1 METNIIKIYTD
12 GSCLGNPGY
21 GGYGAILVYKEDS
34 KIVCGSENNTT
45 NNRMELKA
53 VIEGLKTL
61 KSNKIPIEI
70 YIDSKYVSL
79 GITEYLD
86 NWKVNGRKLSTK
98 QPVKNKDLWIE
109 LDELIGQFKI
119 NWHWVK
125 GHSDDLMNNLVDKI
139 ARKEAKKLKTLI
151 EGN

>member
-12 GSCLGNPGY
+12 GSCLGNPWYWGY
-21 GGYGAILVYKEDS
+21 WAILVYKEDS

-53 VIEGLKTL
+53 VIEWLKTL

-86 NWKVNGRKLSTK
+86 NWKVNWRKLSTK

-125 GHSDDLMNNLVDKI
+125 WHSDDLMNNLVDKI

-151 EGN
+151 EWN

>member
-1 METNIIKIYTD
+1 MDTNIIKIYAD
-12 GSCLGNPGY
+12 GSCLGNPWY
-21 GGYGAILVYKEDS
+21 GGYWAILVYKEDS

-53 VIEGLKTL
+53 VIEWLKSL

-70 YIDSKYVSL
+70 FVDSKYVCV

-86 NWKVNGRKLSTK
+86 NWKSNWRKLATK
-98 QPVKNKDLWIE
+98 QLVKNKDLWIE
-109 LDELIGQFKI
+109 LEDLIDQFKI
-119 NWHWVK
+119 SWNWVK
-125 GHSDDLMNNLVDKI
+125 WHSDDLMNNLVDKI

-151 EGN
+151 EWS